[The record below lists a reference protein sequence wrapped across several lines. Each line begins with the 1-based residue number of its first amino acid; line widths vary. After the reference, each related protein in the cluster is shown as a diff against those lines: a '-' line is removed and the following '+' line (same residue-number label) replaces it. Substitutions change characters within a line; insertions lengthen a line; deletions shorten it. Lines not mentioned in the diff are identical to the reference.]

1 VKWKIRVQ
9 MGGRTEKG
17 RGSERVCIA
26 RKRLGQERERVH
38 DPKNT
43 DTTLPL
49 LSLCSSQLLSE
60 YFPRGPHQLG
70 HEYKKVVYVEYTD
83 QTFTTRKSPV
93 KRLLGPLLRGQV
105 DEHFQVCTTIN
116 KTNKQKKMYLNR

>member
-1 VKWKIRVQ
+1 MILKIL
-9 MGGRTEKG
+9 
-17 RGSERVCIA
+17 I
-26 RKRLGQERERVH
+26 
-38 DPKNT
+38 
-43 DTTLPL
+43 L

-83 QTFTTRKSPV
+83 QTFTKRKSPV

-105 DEHFQVCTTIN
+105 DEHFQVCVPQST
-116 KTNKQKKMYLNR
+116 KQTNKQKACKQKRCI